1 MDKELKERL
10 EAFKAHRNRI
20 MGRLLSR
27 AFRIVVDVSS
37 QKLAES
43 GHESYRLGHLVLM
56 VHIDL
61 DGSTINELAAVLGIT
76 KQAVSKIVKEL
87 QEQGYVETE
96 KHPDDAR
103 SVLVK
108 ITNKGARFTLE
119 WQSCTKVVDRKFEEI
134 LGAERLEILKDI
146 LVDLADYH
154 ENKLKEELTEA
165 SEGRRTQWLEI
176 LQQKTVN
183 YPLQSVPKGD
193 KKK

>member
-1 MDKELKERL
+1 MDKELKKRL
-10 EAFKAHRNRI
+10 EEFKVHRNRI

-37 QKLAES
+37 QKLTES
-43 GHESYRLGHLVLM
+43 GYESYRLGHLVLM

-61 DGSTINELAAVLGIT
+61 EGSTINELAAVLGIT

-119 WQSCTKVVDRKFEEI
+119 WQSCTKVVDKKFEEI
-134 LGAERLEILKDI
+134 LGAERLELLKDI
-146 LVDLADYH
+146 LLDLADYH
-154 ENKLKEELTEA
+154 ENKIKEELTEA
-165 SEGRRTQWLEI
+165 SEGRRTQWLEM

-183 YPLQSVPKGD
+183 YPLQSMAKGD

>member
-154 ENKLKEELTEA
+154 ENKIKEELTEA

>member
-1 MDKELKERL
+1 MMDKELRKKL
-10 EAFKAHRNRI
+10 EAFKVQRNRI

-37 QKLAES
+37 QKLAEA
-43 GHESYRLGHLVLM
+43 GYESYRLSHLVLM
-56 VHIDL
+56 VHIQV
-61 DGSTINELAAVLGIT
+61 DGSTINELAASLGIT

-119 WQSCTKVVDRKFEEI
+119 WQYCTKVVDQKFEEI
-134 LGAERLEILKDI
+134 LGSERLEQLKDI
-146 LVDLADYH
+146 LLDLADYH

-165 SEGRRTQWLEI
+165 SEGRRTQWLDM
-176 LQQKTVN
+176 LQQKTAN
-183 YPLQSVPKGD
+183 YPLQST

>member
-1 MDKELKERL
+1 MDKELKKRL
-10 EAFKAHRNRI
+10 EEFKVHRNRI

-37 QKLAES
+37 QKLTES
-43 GHESYRLGHLVLM
+43 GYESYRLGHLVLM

-61 DGSTINELAAVLGIT
+61 EGSTINELAAVLGIT

-119 WQSCTKVVDRKFEEI
+119 WQSCTKVVDQKFEEI
-134 LGAERLEILKDI
+134 LGSERLELLKDI
-146 LVDLADYH
+146 LLDLADYH
-154 ENKLKEELTEA
+154 ENKIKEELTEA
-165 SEGRRTQWLEI
+165 SEGRRTQWLEM
-176 LQQKTVN
+176 LQQKTAN
-183 YPLQSVPKGD
+183 YPL
-193 KKK
+193 KK